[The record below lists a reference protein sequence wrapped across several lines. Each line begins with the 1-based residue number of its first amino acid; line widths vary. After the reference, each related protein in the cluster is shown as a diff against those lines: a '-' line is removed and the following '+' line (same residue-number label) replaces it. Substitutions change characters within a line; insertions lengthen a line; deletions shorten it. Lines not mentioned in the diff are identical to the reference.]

1 MLHLLRFL
9 DAVKCLSINLLKIGV
24 KKMRFFVILIAGFIT
39 AQSPTLANI
48 QKNSDW
54 LRISSLPDDTHKI
67 QNALHIQETKL
78 RWNGEVMSDDQVN
91 TLLRVLAE
99 KMSPQDQFI
108 LSYDEAVSPKKVA
121 YFKKLVDRKLKCNPS
136 ICLELSSKSN

>member
-1 MLHLLRFL
+1 
-9 DAVKCLSINLLKIGV
+9 
-24 KKMRFFVILIAGFIT
+24 MRFFVILIAGFIT

-78 RWNGEVMSDDQVN
+78 RWNGEVMSDDQVIPACADADSD
-91 TLLRVLAE
+91 LGF
-99 KMSPQDQFI
+99 PI
-108 LSYDEAVSPKKVA
+108 G
-121 YFKKLVDRKLKCNPS
+121 
-136 ICLELSSKSN
+136 

>member
-1 MLHLLRFL
+1 MRFL
-9 DAVKCLSINLLKIGV
+9 
-24 KKMRFFVILIAGFIT
+24 VILIAGFIT

-48 QKNSDW
+48 QKSSDW
-54 LRISSLPDDTHKI
+54 SRISSLPDDTHKI
-67 QNALHIQETKL
+67 QNALHIQEAKL

-121 YFKKLVDRKLKCNPS
+121 YFKKLVDRKLNCNPS